1 MVREGSGQ
9 TRAESAASRKSL
21 GALGFL
27 LASDQLKLFFGLG
40 FATQDPAQGMRC
52 PRLLHTGSDG
62 TASKELVF
70 NISSGCVHATHTS
83 QNMGC
88 GQRGNLQSLG
98 GKGGGNRS
106 EKLW

>member
-27 LASDQLKLFFGLG
+27 LASDQLKLFFGLE
-40 FATQDPAQGMRC
+40 FATQDPAQLQGMRC
-52 PRLLHTGSDG
+52 PRLLHTGSDS

-70 NISSGCVHATHTS
+70 DLS
-83 QNMGC
+83 
-88 GQRGNLQSLG
+88 
-98 GKGGGNRS
+98 
-106 EKLW
+106 